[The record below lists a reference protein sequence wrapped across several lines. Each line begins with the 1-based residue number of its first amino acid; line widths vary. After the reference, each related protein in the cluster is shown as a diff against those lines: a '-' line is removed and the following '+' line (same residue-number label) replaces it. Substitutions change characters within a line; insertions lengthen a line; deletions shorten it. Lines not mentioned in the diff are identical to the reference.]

1 MAKRIKEKTE
11 KINKTRD
18 TRPTASV
25 KHVRIS
31 NTKLDI
37 VMDLVRGKAYNQA
50 VAILKNTP
58 NKAAELIC
66 DVLESAGANAENNM
80 GLNKQDLYV
89 AEIYSG
95 QGATYKRQNIRGRGR
110 VDRLLKRTSHITV
123 KLDVAKQAKEGV

>member
-1 MAKRIKEKTE
+1 MAKRIREKTE

-18 TRPTASV
+18 TRPYATA
-25 KHVRIS
+25 KFLRIS

-37 VMDLVRGKAYNQA
+37 IMDLVRGKKYNEA
-50 VAILKNTP
+50 VAILANTP
-58 NKAAELIC
+58 NKAAELILN
-66 DVLESAGANAENNM
+66 VVESAGANAENNK

-110 VDRLLKRTSHITV
+110 VDQILKRTSHIKV
-123 KLDVAKQAKEGV
+123 ILDVAK

>member
-11 KINKTRD
+11 KINKTKD
-18 TRPTASV
+18 TRPFAKAKFLRVS
-25 KHVRIS
+25 S
-31 NTKLDI
+31 SKLDI
-37 VMDLVRGKAYNQA
+37 IMDLVRGKSYFDA

-58 NKAAELIC
+58 NKAAELILN
-66 DVLESAGANAENNM
+66 VVESAGANAENNQ

-110 VDRLLKRTSHITV
+110 VDQILKRTSHITV
-123 KLDVAKQAKEGV
+123 KLDVKK

>member
-18 TRPTASV
+18 TRPYAKAKYLRVSSSKV
-25 KHVRIS
+25 
-31 NTKLDI
+31 DI
-37 VMDLVRGKAYNQA
+37 VMDLVRGKSYNDA

-58 NKAAELIC
+58 NKSAEYVC
-66 DVLESAGANAENNM
+66 KVVESAGANAENK

-110 VDRLLKRTSHITV
+110 VDQILKRTSNITV
-123 KLDVAKQAKEGV
+123 ILDTVK

>member
-1 MAKRIKEKTE
+1 MAKRIREKTE

-18 TRPTASV
+18 TRPYATA
-25 KHVRIS
+25 KFLRIS

-37 VMDLVRGKAYNQA
+37 IMDLVRGKGYAEA
-50 VAILKNTP
+50 VAILANTP
-58 NKAAELIC
+58 NKAAELILK
-66 DVLESAGANAENNM
+66 VVESAGANAENNQ

-110 VDRLLKRTSHITV
+110 VDLILKRTSHITV
-123 KLDVAKQAKEGV
+123 KLDVKK

>member
-25 KHVRIS
+25 KYVRVSSSKVNI
-31 NTKLDI
+31 I
-37 VMDLVRGKAYNQA
+37 MDLVRGKNYFDA

-58 NKAAELIC
+58 NKSAELIC

-80 GLNKQDLYV
+80 GLNKQDLFV
-89 AEIYSG
+89 SEIYSG
-95 QGATYKRQNIRGRGR
+95 QGPTYKRQNIRGRGR
-110 VDRLLKRTSHITV
+110 VDQILKRTSNITV
-123 KLDVAKQAKEGV
+123 KLDTRK

>member
-1 MAKRIKEKTE
+1 MAKRMKEKTE

-18 TRPTASV
+18 TRPYATA
-25 KHVRIS
+25 KFLRIS

-37 VMDLVRGKAYNQA
+37 IMDLVRGKNYFDA
-50 VAILKNTP
+50 VAILANTP
-58 NKAAELIC
+58 NKAAELILN
-66 DVLESAGANAENNM
+66 VVESAGANAENNK

-110 VDRLLKRTSHITV
+110 VDQILKRTSHITV
-123 KLDVAKQAKEGV
+123 KLDLVK

>member
-1 MAKRIKEKTE
+1 MAKRIREKTE

-18 TRPTASV
+18 TRPYATA
-25 KHVRIS
+25 KFLRIS

-37 VMDLVRGKAYNQA
+37 IMDLVRGKKYNEA
-50 VAILKNTP
+50 VAILANTP
-58 NKAAELIC
+58 NKAAELILN
-66 DVLESAGANAENNM
+66 VVESAGANAENNK

-110 VDRLLKRTSHITV
+110 VDQILKRTSHITV
-123 KLDVAKQAKEGV
+123 KLDLVK

>member
-11 KINKTRD
+11 KIRLNRD
-18 TRPTASV
+18 TRPMAVSKYLRV
-25 KHVRIS
+25 PNSKVD
-31 NTKLDI
+31 NVL
-37 VMDLVRGKAYNQA
+37 DLVRGKNYFDA

-58 NKAAELIC
+58 NKSAEFALKAI
-66 DVLESAGANAENNM
+66 ESAGANAENNQ

-110 VDRLLKRTSHITV
+110 VDMILKRTSNITV
-123 KLDVAKQAKEGV
+123 KLDTIK

>member
-1 MAKRIKEKTE
+1 MAKRMKEKTE

-18 TRPTASV
+18 TRPYATA
-25 KHVRIS
+25 KFLRIS

-37 VMDLVRGKAYNQA
+37 IMDLVRGKSYADA

-66 DVLESAGANAENNM
+66 DVVESAGANAENNK

-89 AEIYSG
+89 AEIYSN

-110 VDRLLKRTSHITV
+110 VDRLLKRTSHIKV
-123 KLDVAKQAKEGV
+123 ILDVAK